1 MFGIDK
7 LLVKR
12 VITFAAR
19 RGLSALGLLL
29 IERGWVDASD
39 WSQLALA
46 LAPIVADLAWSLYEK
61 RKTDQTI
68 ADATGEQAPTR

>member
-29 IERGWVDASD
+29 IERGWVDAND

-46 LAPIVADLAWSLYEK
+46 VSPIVADLLWALYEK
-61 RKTDQTI
+61 SKTDKKIEEAQG
-68 ADATGEQAPTR
+68 A